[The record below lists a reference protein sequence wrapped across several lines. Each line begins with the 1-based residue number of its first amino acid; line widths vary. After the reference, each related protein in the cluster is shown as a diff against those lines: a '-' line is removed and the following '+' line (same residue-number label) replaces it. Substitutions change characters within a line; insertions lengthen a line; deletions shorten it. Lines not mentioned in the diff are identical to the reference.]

1 MEPNLIYCSSCG
13 ASNTAGARFCFK
25 CGAPIQAAESPVPA
39 SRPSDFISLS
49 CPNCGGKLEITPD
62 MERFSCKYCGNEQLV
77 RRTGGLVSLAPVV
90 EGLKRV
96 ETKFDQVLIGSDRA
110 AAEQTILR
118 LKGEISQAEKEIAAW
133 NDIIRAQSYSF
144 AMPITFIIFGIGVI
158 LFSRRPFLGSFSA
171 FLGSFNFWTQLF
183 VDPSSAS
190 WEGSAVFPSGG
201 IWLPMLGIVG
211 IFAIFGGI
219 KTLMDKTSKKGKQR
233 LQYAKS
239 NLAQWQAYLQQH
251 EQQLADLHRYTAE
264 R

>member
-1 MEPNLIYCSSCG
+1 MEPNLIYCTSCG
-13 ASNTAGARFCFK
+13 ASNTVGARFCFK

-118 LKGEISQAEKEIAAW
+118 LKGEISQAEKEIATW
-133 NDIIRAQSYSF
+133 NDNIRMQSYSF
-144 AMPITFIIFGIGVI
+144 ALPLFFIIFGVGMI
-158 LFSRRPFLGSFSA
+158 LFSRRPYLGNFSA

-183 VDPSSAS
+183 WEDPSSA
-190 WEGSAVFPSGG
+190 AFVAFPSGSF
-201 IWLPMLGIVG
+201 WLFVLGFGG
-211 IFAIFGGI
+211 IFAIFIGI

-239 NLAQWQAYLQQH
+239 SLAQWQAYLQQH